1 MSFLMQRQ
9 FSLWGILSKN
19 KNENKNTNLNL
30 IEPLNLIKKKKTMGN
45 EKKTKE
51 KIMLKDHSN
60 IISNFSRGN

>member
-30 IEPLNLIKKKKTMGN
+30 IEPLNLIKKKKLWEM
-45 EKKTKE
+45 KKRQK
-51 KIMLKDHSN
+51 KRSC
-60 IISNFSRGN
+60 